1 MKFEKFKLT
10 VFYTTTYCT
19 NNLLGLLPYAAFRLH
34 VSSGG
39 YNNIQVYQNH
49 LLHTVPDERAYICM
63 GNHHEMVARYVYGW
77 CIIKYI
83 LYTFTLPT
91 QTLFYYNQMPKP
103 SANARICLHT
113 YQGDIPRRQ
122 T

>member
-1 MKFEKFKLT
+1 MLHFDSTSLQGD
-10 VFYTTTYCT
+10 TTTSKFI
-19 NNLLGLLPYAAFRLH
+19 LLTA
-34 VSSGG
+34 
-39 YNNIQVYQNH
+39 
-49 LLHTVPDERAYICM
+49 VPDERAYICT

-113 YQGDIPRRQ
+113 YRGDIPRRQ